1 MHHILGRCIE
11 NNNFAHGETEEQ
23 RKDLCIDF
31 IFNLK
36 KFGGGVA
43 TFHSKWNLSFLTRN
57 WTGAPCIARQI
68 LNH

>member
-23 RKDLCIDF
+23 RKDLHIDF

-36 KFGGGVA
+36 KFGGVA

-57 WTGAPCIARQI
+57 
-68 LNH
+68 

>member
-23 RKDLCIDF
+23 RKDLHIDF

-36 KFGGGVA
+36 KFGGGWP
-43 TFHSKWNLSFLTRN
+43 HSTASGTLVS
-57 WTGAPCIARQI
+57 
-68 LNH
+68 